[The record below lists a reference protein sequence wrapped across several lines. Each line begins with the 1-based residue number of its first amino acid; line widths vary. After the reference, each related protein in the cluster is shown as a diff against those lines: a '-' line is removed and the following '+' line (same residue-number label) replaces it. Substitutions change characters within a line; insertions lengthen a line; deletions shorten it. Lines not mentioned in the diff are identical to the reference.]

1 MWSVG
6 LICEIGTEHGL
17 NFLPL
22 MWLVQAWQTPM
33 PQPYFGPRTPR
44 TSRRT
49 HRTRTSPSTSALT
62 RLPLRMK
69 EWTGTAQAPF
79 LVLRRLRL
87 GFGGVVTRVLS
98 LDSPSVGDCGI
109 GGTVGNGSKSSGCR
123 WLRGNSVG
131 VFPIARAYAHA
142 TAAIV
147 VPTPN
152 SPTPP
157 GL

>member
-6 LICEIGTEHGL
+6 RICEIGTEHGL

-22 MWLVQAWQTPM
+22 MWLVHAWQTPM

-49 HRTRTSPSTSALT
+49 HRTRTSSSTSALT

-87 GFGGVVTRVLS
+87 GLAGRRAALLRTWSFS
-98 LDSPSVGDCGI
+98 SPLVGDSGI
-109 GGTVGNGSKSSGCR
+109 GGSVGNGSKG
-123 WLRGNSVG
+123 RGWAEVMGDVVG
-131 VFPIARAYAHA
+131 VVALAPREGEGR
-142 TAAIV
+142 
-147 VPTPN
+147 PG
-152 SPTPP
+152 PP
-157 GL
+157 